1 MPLSYSNANDVRD
14 LLITF
19 GKENKLQSEDPFFH
33 NANSAILYKYW
44 KKYKFSET
52 VSNIEDRLWAKQIQ
66 KKKNTKFIIMQMQLF
81 FIIMVYI
88 TL

>member
-1 MPLSYSNANDVRD
+1 MKIKKLYLYGRQLPLSYSNSNDVRD

-19 GKENKLQSEDPFFH
+19 GKEKKVQSEDPFFH
-33 NANSAILYKYW
+33 NANSAILRKYW

-66 KKKNTKFIIMQMQLF
+66 KKKI
-81 FIIMVYI
+81 
-88 TL
+88 